1 MRTVFLIC
9 AVVWLAACTAAD
21 ASSELTSAETLSAPR
36 LHLAAPEQT
45 FVDSDIT
52 LSWDWNG
59 LDEGQVYVLRLWYG
73 DEPFQEIWTQSTSHD
88 ATSMI
93 DSYSRD
99 TGEFSWQV
107 AVVNTNAEGGFE
119 SMGSEWSE
127 VQTLQRVRRFSP
139 TPYPTEE
146 QSELA
151 QMIAAQEFDSTFAM
165 LDYLRNWIHENTDI
179 GAELQVYEP
188 DYSDAAQ
195 MMVAYSRGE
204 GDAPEM
210 YCNGMSTVMLT
221 TLVQLGIESRIVFLY
236 GEVPGYFTQHT
247 VLEVFNPETQ
257 AWEVHDTSKNF
268 YYLDTETDTP
278 ASMERLVFGDLR
290 SIEACDGQ
298 GNCSTRAFFEDTAQ
312 YMHAFRYGF
321 STEIWVNPDRLDMS
335 RRVEAFDDANFA
347 EFLSQL
353 SSIPAREFTFHF
365 DSWNPP
371 TAD

>member
-1 MRTVFLIC
+1 MRTILLMIAVF
-9 AVVWLAACTAAD
+9 WLAACTAGD
-21 ASSELTSAETLSAPR
+21 AASEATSAETMSAPR
-36 LHLAAPEQT
+36 LHVAAPEKI
-45 FVDSDIT
+45 FINSDIM

-59 LDEGQVYVLRLWYG
+59 LDEGQLYVVRLWYG
-73 DEPFQEIWTQSTSHD
+73 DEDFQEIWTQDAAHD
-88 ATSMI
+88 AQSMI

-107 AVVNTNAEGGFE
+107 AVVNTNADGGFE

-139 TPYPTEE
+139 TPYPAEE

-151 QMIAAQEFDSTFAM
+151 QMIAAQDFDSPFAL

-179 GAELQVYEP
+179 GAEVQGYAP

-195 MMVAYSRGE
+195 MMVEYSHGE
-204 GDAPEM
+204 GAAPEM

-221 TLVQLGIESRIVFLY
+221 TLAQLGIESRIVFLY

-257 AWEVHDTSKNF
+257 AWEVHDTLEDF
-268 YYLDTETDTP
+268 YYLDTETDSL
-278 ASMERLVFGDLR
+278 ASMERLAFGDLG

-298 GNCSTRAFFEDTAQ
+298 GNCSTRAFFEETAQ

-335 RRVEAFDDANFA
+335 RRVEAFGDANFA

-353 SSIPAREFTFHF
+353 TSIPARDFTFHF
-365 DSWNPP
+365 DSWARPE
-371 TAD
+371 TE